1 MELTLIRR
9 EAKKDR
15 TLGELYI
22 GKEKVCDTL
31 EPTYRSFGEKP
42 GVIKVPGK
50 TAIPAGRYAVRVTPS
65 PKFKGKWLPVL
76 CRVPGFSGIR
86 IHAGNGPADT
96 AGCILVGT
104 RPKGSDGLVKSRVAT
119 DLVAA
124 RLLSAQDAGQLI
136 KLEIINAFDQS
147 INK

>member
-1 MELTLIRR
+1 MELRLVRR
-9 EAKKDR
+9 EAHSTC

-31 EPTYRSFGEKP
+31 EPTYRGFGEKP
-42 GVIKVPGK
+42 GVLKVLGK

-76 CRVPGFSGIR
+76 CRVEGFSGIR

-96 AGCILVGT
+96 AGCILVGK
-104 RPKGSDGLVKSRVAT
+104 RWGWHLQHSRVTT

-124 RLLSAQDAGQLI
+124 RLLAAQDAGQLI
-136 KLEIINAFDQS
+136 KIEIINAF
-147 INK
+147 NL

>member
-9 EAKKDR
+9 EALRDR

-22 GKEKVCDTL
+22 GKERICDTL
-31 EPTYRSFGEKP
+31 EPTYRGFGEKP

-65 PKFKGKWLPVL
+65 PSFKGKWLPVL
-76 CRVPGFSGIR
+76 CRVEGFSGIR

-96 AGCILVGT
+96 AGCILVGI
-104 RPKGSDGLVKSRVAT
+104 REQQHLSHSRVTT

-136 KLEIINAFDQS
+136 KLEIVNALS
-147 INK
+147 L

>member
-9 EAKKDR
+9 EALRHR
-15 TLGELYI
+15 TFGELYV
-22 GKEKVCDTL
+22 GREKICDTL
-31 EPTYRSFGEKP
+31 EPTYRGFGEQP
-42 GVIKVPGK
+42 GVRKVPGK

-76 CRVPGFSGIR
+76 CRVEGFSGIR

-96 AGCILVGT
+96 AGCILVGIRERQHLT
-104 RPKGSDGLVKSRVAT
+104 HSRVTT

-124 RLLSAQDAGQLI
+124 RLLSAQDVGQLI
-136 KLEIINAFDQS
+136 KLEIINAFNS
-147 INK
+147 

>member
-9 EAKKDR
+9 EALRDR

-22 GKEKVCDTL
+22 GKERICDTL
-31 EPTYRSFGEKP
+31 EPTYRGFGEKP
-42 GVIKVPGK
+42 GVLKVPGK

-65 PKFKGKWLPVL
+65 PRFKGKWLPVL
-76 CRVPGFSGIR
+76 CRVEGFSGIR

-96 AGCILVGT
+96 AGCILVGIRERQRLT
-104 RPKGSDGLVKSRVAT
+104 HSRVTT

-124 RLLSAQDAGQLI
+124 RLLSAQDVGQLI
-136 KLEIINAFDQS
+136 KLEIINAFNS
-147 INK
+147 

>member
-9 EAKKDR
+9 EALRDR

-22 GKEKVCDTL
+22 GKERICDTL
-31 EPTYRSFGEKP
+31 EPTYRGFGEKP
-42 GVIKVPGK
+42 GVLKVPGK

-76 CRVPGFSGIR
+76 CRVEGFSGIR
-86 IHAGNGPADT
+86 IHAGNGPGDT

-104 RPKGSDGLVKSRVAT
+104 RRGKVLTQSGAMT

-124 RLLSAQDAGQLI
+124 RLFSAQDVRQLI
-136 KLEIINAFDQS
+136 YLEIKNEFA
-147 INK
+147 NG

>member
-9 EAKKDR
+9 EALRDR

-22 GKEKVCDTL
+22 GKERICDTL
-31 EPTYRSFGEKP
+31 EPTYRGFGEKP

-76 CRVPGFSGIR
+76 CRVEGFSGIR
-86 IHAGNGPADT
+86 IHAGNGPGDT

-104 RPKGSDGLVKSRVAT
+104 RPKGGNVLTQSGVMTS
-119 DLVAA
+119 LVAA

-136 KLEIINAFDQS
+136 KLTVRNGFEEDSQ
-147 INK
+147 

>member
-1 MELTLIRR
+1 MELRLIRR

-31 EPTYRSFGEKP
+31 EPTYRGFGEKP

-76 CRVPGFSGIR
+76 CRVPGFSGSASMR
-86 IHAGNGPADT
+86 ATAPPTPLAASSWAHAQ
-96 AGCILVGT
+96 
-104 RPKGSDGLVKSRVAT
+104 RVAT
-119 DLVAA
+119 SLSSHGWRPILW
-124 RLLSAQDAGQLI
+124 RLACYRRKMPG
-136 KLEIINAFDQS
+136 N
-147 INK
+147 